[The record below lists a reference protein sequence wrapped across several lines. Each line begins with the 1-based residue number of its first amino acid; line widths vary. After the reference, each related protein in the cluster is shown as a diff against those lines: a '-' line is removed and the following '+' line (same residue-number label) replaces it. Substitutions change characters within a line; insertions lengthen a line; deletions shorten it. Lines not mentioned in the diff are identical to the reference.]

1 MSAVY
6 FVLLFP
12 VKFPLTYDR
21 VFNRPLCLTFPI
33 GQMRPSVLFSWYLK
47 FSCIQSATSVLFVG
61 LLCAFLD
68 LELGG
73 RRAADDLVCL
83 WESGF
88 LVLDTAVHHEHV
100 LIWPLGEST
109 CKTRPLPGSKSP
121 VQLSS
126 GNFGPRLLPFHE
138 AEISP
143 QQYPPTD
150 SAFIR
155 EGGKEN
161 FTFYVKSGSGNKSY
175 QKKRIRVE
183 NYCVRHIS
191 CILCWTELSLKCLA
205 SHMCS
210 LPHNPHRVPAG
221 TGASCG
227 RKQCFGVTL
236 QM

>member
-1 MSAVY
+1 
-6 FVLLFP
+6 
-12 VKFPLTYDR
+12 
-21 VFNRPLCLTFPI
+21 
-33 GQMRPSVLFSWYLK
+33 MRPSVLFSWYLK

-205 SHMCS
+205 SHTCAVF
-210 LPHNPHRVPAG
+210 LITPIACQRVQEHRVEGSSASVSHFKCD
-221 TGASCG
+221 GARKRDVQGVYLEWVNFSLKFSSC
-227 RKQCFGVTL
+227 Q
-236 QM
+236 